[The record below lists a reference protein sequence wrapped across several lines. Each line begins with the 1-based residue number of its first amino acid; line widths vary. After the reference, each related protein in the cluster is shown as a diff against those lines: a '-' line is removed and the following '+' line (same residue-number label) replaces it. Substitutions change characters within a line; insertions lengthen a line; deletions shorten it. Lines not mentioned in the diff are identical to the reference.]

1 MAFDL
6 YARPQT
12 NDQGTTVPGQAPTLG
27 LQPGTPFMV
36 KAIAT
41 AGAGTALDISV
52 TVPMKA
58 RLIGCKVNVVSA
70 IAASVVQVFTA
81 AAGGGTAA
89 TSAISTAVA
98 GEIYS
103 NLATASQ
110 VFAAGAIAYVRQS
123 GGATLAGG
131 EVYLTFLPEA

>member
-1 MAFDL
+1 MPFDL

-12 NDQGTTVPGQAPTLG
+12 NDQGTTVPGQAPALG
-27 LQPGTPFMV
+27 LQPGVAFTV

-41 AGAGTALDISV
+41 AGAGTALDIQV
-52 TVPMKA
+52 TVPLKA
-58 RLIGCKVNVVSA
+58 RLIGAKVNVVSVV
-70 IAASVVQVFTA
+70 AASVVQVFTA
-81 AAGGGTAA
+81 AAGGGSAA

-98 GEIYS
+98 GEVYS
-103 NLATASQ
+103 NLVTASQ
-110 VFAAGAIAYVRQS
+110 VFLPGAIAYVRQS